1 VKKCSI
7 DGRAIMQMD
16 VQTVQQHF
24 QAHYPFKNVPSSSCS
39 VTPPPLNLDFR
50 YVETYIKAFYTP
62 ESEIVRWTMIHPEY
76 TSEQKLVLVS
86 HVAHAFKWSSKQ
98 KSDCLLQIQNS
109 DLV

>member
-1 VKKCSI
+1 MKKCSI

-50 YVETYIKAFYTP
+50 YVGK
-62 ESEIVRWTMIHPEY
+62 R
-76 TSEQKLVLVS
+76 TSKRSIPQNQKLFDGL
-86 HVAHAFKWSSKQ
+86 
-98 KSDCLLQIQNS
+98 
-109 DLV
+109 